1 MVLILLHHDA
11 ELQLFNSSGIRL
23 QRAAELSVDLQQ
35 LDHSWTTAA
44 GGWILI
50 KTFDCKPSFK
60 KMLSNVN

>member
-35 LDHSWTTAA
+35 PDHSWTTA
-44 GGWILI
+44 GPQLQTDGL
-50 KTFDCKPSFK
+50 
-60 KMLSNVN
+60 L